1 MAHKTVSVGK
11 HRVETEKLV
20 RDRLASLK
28 LAYQFKH
35 KTNINIK
42 TIVERLVL
50 GACLKD
56 IEDV

>member
-1 MAHKTVSVGK
+1 MTKTVSIDK
-11 HRVETEKLV
+11 KRIKIKQPTSDK
-20 RDRLASLK
+20 LASLK

-42 TIVERLVL
+42 TIIERLVM
-50 GACLKD
+50 GAKLKD